1 MVATERRVWQ
11 RAEALDRL
19 GGDEELLRELCQI
32 FLEESPKLLQKLR
45 QAVVDGDPEAV
56 LQAAHCLKGELSY
69 LGAGSALQAAR
80 QLVVMGHKKDLSQ
93 AMETLATLE
102 RELANVHCAMKDSAG
117 MLR

>member
-1 MVATERRVWQ
+1 MVTERRVWQ
-11 RAEALDRL
+11 RAEALRRL

-45 QAVVDGDPEAV
+45 QAVVYGDPEAA

-69 LGAGSALQAAR
+69 LGAGKASQIAR
-80 QLVVMGHKKDLSQ
+80 QLQDMADDKDLSQ
-93 AMETLATLE
+93 AAEKLAFLE
-102 RELANVHCAMKDSAG
+102 RELANLHCAMKDSAG